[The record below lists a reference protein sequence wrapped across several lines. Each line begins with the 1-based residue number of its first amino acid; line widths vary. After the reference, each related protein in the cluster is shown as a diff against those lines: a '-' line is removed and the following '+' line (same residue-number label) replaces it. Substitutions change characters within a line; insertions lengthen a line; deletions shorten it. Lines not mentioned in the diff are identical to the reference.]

1 MSIKGEYDE
10 NQCASTNR
18 PNENIEE
25 NHVFIK
31 EPKLEPKIEFDA
43 KNANTDHEVFVMD
56 PLDVENYHHREEKK
70 VYVCE
75 NFPCNFII

>member
-56 PLDVENYHHREEKK
+56 PLDVENYHYKEEKK
-70 VYVCE
+70 SICLRKV
-75 NFPCNFII
+75 